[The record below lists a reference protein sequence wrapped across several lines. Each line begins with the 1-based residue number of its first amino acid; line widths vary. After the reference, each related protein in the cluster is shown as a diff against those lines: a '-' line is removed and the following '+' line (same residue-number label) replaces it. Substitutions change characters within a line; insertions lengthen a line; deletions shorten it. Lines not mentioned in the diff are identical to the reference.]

1 MAGKK
6 RFYKDVAVA
15 SVDGTWRVHL
25 DGRDVYS
32 PAGTI
37 LSLPNPTMAEAVA
50 GEWAVQEDEISPTSM
65 PLFSLAVTVI
75 DRVTPQR
82 PALID
87 ELAAY
92 GGNDLL
98 CYRDNLDD
106 LAAHQA
112 QHWQPWLDWL
122 ESTYGITLVT
132 VNGIMPVT
140 QNEVK
145 KFPPLLAGLNDWRLG
160 MLHRA
165 TSLTGSLVLGLG
177 FVTGRIGSD
186 YLFDL
191 AFLDELWQS
200 RKWGIDFEA
209 AERQDRIRQELVD
222 VASFLSLLPAE

>member
-6 RFYKDVAVA
+6 RFYRDVEVA
-15 SVDGTWRVHL
+15 PVDGTWRVHL
-25 DGRDVYS
+25 DGRDVRS
-32 PAGTI
+32 PAGVV

-50 GEWAVQEDEISPTSM
+50 GEWAAQEDEISPTSM

-87 ELAAY
+87 ELTAY

-98 CYRDNLDD
+98 CYRDDLDE

-112 QHWQPWLDWL
+112 HHWQPWLDWL

-132 VNGIMPVT
+132 VNGIMPVPQT
-140 QNEVK
+140 EVT

-177 FVTGRIGSD
+177 FVAGRIGSD
-186 YLFDL
+186 HLFDL
-191 AFLDELWQS
+191 AFLDELWQN
-200 RKWGIDFEA
+200 RKWGIDCEA
-209 AERQDRIRQELVD
+209 VDRQDRIRRELAD
-222 VASFLSLLPAE
+222 VTRFLSLLPAE